1 MAKLKPSSPLDGFAI
16 NANGNANGIK
26 CLYVGGYAIASLAT
40 RKGMQKRLNAD
51 INRGFHASLPAPT
64 RAVEIANGHI
74 IAAARDQIFICQK
87 TAPKS
92 TSEQL
97 LATAQKHCGTSA
109 SITDQSDAWARLE
122 ISGKF
127 CAPLM
132 ERLCAIDTGGATFP
146 PLSVARTAIDHISTI
161 IMRLPARAD
170 HFVLLT
176 PHSSA
181 ASLTHSIGAIIKN
194 P

>member
-1 MAKLKPSSPLDGFAI
+1 MVKLKPSSPLDGFAI
-16 NANGNANGIK
+16 NAGGVK

-40 RKGMQKRLNAD
+40 RKGMEQRLNAD
-51 INRGFHASLPAPT
+51 INRGFNASLPAPT

-87 TAPKS
+87 TAPQHLIAAAK
-92 TSEQL
+92 
-97 LATAQKHCGTSA
+97 KHCGTSA
-109 SITDQSDAWARLE
+109 SITDQSDAWVRLE

-127 CAPLM
+127 CAPVM
-132 ERLCAIDTGGATFP
+132 ERLCAIDTRRDTFP
-146 PLSVARTAIDHISTI
+146 PLSVARTGIDHISTI
-161 IMRLPARAD
+161 IMRLPACTD

-176 PHSSA
+176 PSSSA

>member
-1 MAKLKPSSPLDGFAI
+1 MAKLKTSSPLDGFAI
-16 NANGNANGIK
+16 NAGGVK

-40 RKGMQKRLNAD
+40 RKGMEQRLNAD

-74 IAAARDQIFICQK
+74 IAAACDQVFICQK

-92 TSEQL
+92 TPEQL
-97 LATAQKHCGTSA
+97 IATAQKHCGTSA

-122 ISGKF
+122 ITGKT

-132 ERLCAIDTGGATFP
+132 ERLCAIDTRPDAFP

-161 IMRLPARAD
+161 IMRLPARTD

-181 ASLTHSIGAIIKN
+181 ASCAHSIGAIIKN

>member
-16 NANGNANGIK
+16 NADGIK
-26 CLYVGGYAIASLAT
+26 CLYVKGYAIASLAT

-51 INRGFHASLPAPT
+51 MKAGFHASLPAPT
-64 RAVEIANGHI
+64 RAVEIAKGHI
-74 IAAARDQIFICQK
+74 IAAARDQVFICQK
-87 TAPKS
+87 TAP
-92 TSEQL
+92 EQL
-97 LATAQKHCGTSA
+97 LAAAQKHCGTSA

-122 ISGKF
+122 ISGRF
-127 CAPLM
+127 CAPVM

-161 IMRLPARAD
+161 IMRLPARTD

-181 ASLTHSIGAIIKN
+181 ASCAHSIGAIIKN

>member
-1 MAKLKPSSPLDGFAI
+1 MVKLKTSSPLDGFAI
-16 NANGNANGIK
+16 NAGGVK

-40 RKGMQKRLNAD
+40 RKGMETRLNAD
-51 INRGFHASLPAPT
+51 INRGFNANLPAPT

-74 IAAARDQIFICQK
+74 IASARDQVFICQK
-87 TAPKS
+87 TTP
-92 TSEQL
+92 EHL
-97 LATAQKHCGTSA
+97 IATAQKHCGTSA

-122 ISGKF
+122 ITGKF
-127 CAPLM
+127 CAPVM
-132 ERLCAIDTGGATFP
+132 ERLCAIDTRRDAFP
-146 PLSVARTAIDHISTI
+146 PLSVARTSIDHISTI
-161 IMRLPARAD
+161 IMRLPARTD

-181 ASLTHSIGAIIKN
+181 ESLTHSIGAVIKN

>member
-16 NANGNANGIK
+16 NANGIK

-40 RKGMQKRLNAD
+40 RKGMETRLNAD
-51 INRGFHASLPAPT
+51 INSGFHASLPAPT

-74 IAAARDQIFICQK
+74 IAAARDQVFICQK
-87 TAPKS
+87 TAP
-92 TSEQL
+92 EQL

-122 ISGKF
+122 ITGKT

-132 ERLCAIDTGGATFP
+132 ERLCAIDTSRDAFP

-161 IMRLPARAD
+161 IMRLPARTD

-181 ASLTHSIGAIIKN
+181 ASCAHSIGAIIKN